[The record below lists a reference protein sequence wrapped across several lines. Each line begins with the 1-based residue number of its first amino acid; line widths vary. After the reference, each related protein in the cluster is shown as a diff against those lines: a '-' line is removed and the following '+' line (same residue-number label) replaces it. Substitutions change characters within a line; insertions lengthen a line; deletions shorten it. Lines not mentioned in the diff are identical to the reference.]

1 MKRDKKREE
10 LSQRVF
16 QALLPYN
23 KNIFGRRILT
33 ERFNYLEEVRKG
45 IPPEGKS
52 IFTLAD
58 LAERII
64 IHYKINREGGVLG
77 LYNPEKISEK
87 CNEVTALFNKLH
99 SKILELPPVTQR
111 SMGYFF
117 LKKPKYKN
125 LATTTTPSKKVKAPN
140 ISFADQILDIRD
152 EFDDFTYEHNK
163 ELFLGAV
170 KSRYNPQPIA
180 LIVGCMKAWRR
191 LGRRTHPNKLR
202 RYSKLYDF
210 LKDIFDAF
218 GFDDDVE
225 TAYNNYASLPMV
237 KKLRSNDEKYI

>member
-1 MKRDKKREE
+1 M
-10 LSQRVF
+10 
-16 QALLPYN
+16 
-23 KNIFGRRILT
+23 
-33 ERFNYLEEVRKG
+33 
-45 IPPEGKS
+45 
-52 IFTLAD
+52 
-58 LAERII
+58 
-64 IHYKINREGGVLG
+64 
-77 LYNPEKISEK
+77 YNPEKISEK
-87 CNEVTALFNKLH
+87 CSEVYELFTKLH
-99 SKILELPPVTQR
+99 LKIIELPPVTQR

-117 LKKPKYKN
+117 LKKPKYKK
-125 LATTTTPSKKVKAPN
+125 LATTTTPSEQGKAPN

-152 EFDDFTYEHNK
+152 EFDEFHAEHNN

-170 KSRYNPQPIA
+170 NSRYNPQPIA

-225 TAYNNYASLPMV
+225 TAYNNYASLPLV